1 LPGKKLIFLKLSF
14 YLFELKKQNTKNN
27 IVISQFLVACSVK
40 VEGKDRPD
48 PAAKANFVNILLE
61 KLQLL
66 SADEGILRR
75 TSQPSD
81 LPLCTTSVNP
91 DTLAFYL
98 EDQDMFVPT
107 GRNFTVWRFH
117 LEIRTQKPRRKVLFT
132 LTTWGKKS
140 NHQFTVYHDG
150 ITSPS
155 LIGHLHGVPAGTS
168 IGTVQHFIN
177 TKQLP
182 FITTIKRI
190 TYRKRGLTGSYLG
203 IMVDK
208 SCVNLARREL
218 MNRLGGG
225 DHNDSKSWLIYC
237 PLSSCPNPKEELQ
250 VFQRTS
256 HMEQFFSSFSL
267 DMRFPKLL
275 QVTPT
280 MSQLDTSLVD
290 SVGATLPTNQLLMQL
305 LRKACLGVVLDVF
318 QDWKGRLT
326 IIGSSNFPKE
336 RAVEFVLKYSEEYFE
351 DPFFDDPKVRK
362 YISTLEKKFSE
373 WGPSDA
379 SNVNQGNCRSVLN
392 AEAIPFT
399 PKSGSASDTSST
411 SSLTQEDLH
420 THFHTVEGEAD
431 KKKQLTET
439 PEMSW
444 EQIQTLIRWTWR
456 G

>member
-1 LPGKKLIFLKLSF
+1 M
-14 YLFELKKQNTKNN
+14 
-27 IVISQFLVACSVK
+27 
-40 VEGKDRPD
+40 EGKDRPD

-117 LEIRTQKPRRKVLFT
+117 LEIRTKRPRSKVLFT
-132 LTTWGKKS
+132 LTTWGKKN

-177 TKQLP
+177 TKHLP

-190 TYRKRGLTGSYLG
+190 TYRKRGLTGCYLG

-208 SCVNLARREL
+208 SCVDLARREL

-225 DHNDSKSWLIYC
+225 DHNDS
-237 PLSSCPNPKEELQ
+237 
-250 VFQRTS
+250 
-256 HMEQFFSSFSL
+256 
-267 DMRFPKLL
+267 
-275 QVTPT
+275 
-280 MSQLDTSLVD
+280 
-290 SVGATLPTNQLLMQL
+290 
-305 LRKACLGVVLDVF
+305 
-318 QDWKGRLT
+318 
-326 IIGSSNFPKE
+326 
-336 RAVEFVLKYSEEYFE
+336 
-351 DPFFDDPKVRK
+351 
-362 YISTLEKKFSE
+362 
-373 WGPSDA
+373 
-379 SNVNQGNCRSVLN
+379 
-392 AEAIPFT
+392 
-399 PKSGSASDTSST
+399 
-411 SSLTQEDLH
+411 
-420 THFHTVEGEAD
+420 
-431 KKKQLTET
+431 
-439 PEMSW
+439 
-444 EQIQTLIRWTWR
+444 
-456 G
+456 